1 MERGVLGLDGA
12 RYSFGFG
19 SVWVRTLLVCCI
31 YYLEAWAFEIGLGGQ
46 DEVMI

>member
-1 MERGVLGLDGA
+1 MK
-12 RYSFGFG
+12 YSVGFG

-31 YYLEAWAFEIGLGGQ
+31 YCPEASAFEIGLGGQ